1 MADYISEAS
10 ASPETVP
17 AKTVLNYESGE
28 YTLDQAIY
36 ALDVVEDWMD
46 WATFGVGGPA

>member
-10 ASPETVP
+10 ANPGIDQ
-17 AKTVLNYESGE
+17 AKKSFE
-28 YTLDQAIY
+28 YTLEH
-36 ALDVVEDWMD
+36 ALMSLNVLEENMDDCMD